1 MGGFAIIAH
10 VFAPLKR
17 KLYVMEELL
26 DTSQLKAMKRFRK
39 GARFIGFWFVFIGGF
54 MLYQF
59 LGILND
65 PEATIT
71 YNGVPTNEYSVK
83 LDAAIFIGLFVVI
96 GLLAAFSPSRWLN
109 KLFVAKMSFKSAIGF
124 KK

>member
-1 MGGFAIIAH
+1 M
-10 VFAPLKR
+10 
-17 KLYVMEELL
+17 

-39 GARFIGFWFVFIGGF
+39 GARFIGFWFIFIGGF

-71 YNGVPTNEYSVK
+71 YNGVPSNEYSVK